1 MMMTLAGA
9 TAVAGCSNGSSGR
22 RTGTQEESAEAHPP
36 EVEAAA
42 EDEVVAAAE
51 AEPPAVPVRA
61 QARIAGAAS
70 WSGQV
75 HGGEVFSH
83 ALARLVEPC
92 FDGGALPRDVT
103 VSVPVA
109 TDGSLGEASLAPM
122 GAGDE
127 ARLTC
132 IRAALTVARVDAS
145 GDPLGGHLTVPLRV
159 EAATA
164 ERAPF
169 TFPAHPDDLCVRDAD
184 CVLITG
190 DCTSPAAA
198 RDLRASERARQNRAA
213 ALGGRVRG
221 WSHDGAGARGVHG
234 PAVRHCPERPPRVAA
249 LPADVRVRERAASL
263 WRLGRG
269 GTPGRARGPHRVRGR
284 DPGLQ
289 HRERPRRHP
298 PSVLPLRVLR
308 LRVAEPMSEAET
320 SPPREGEASRIRG
333 VVRTAGQTLRS
344 S

>member
-1 MMMTLAGA
+1 MSVRKRRPSWHVVMTLAGA
-9 TAVAGCSNGSSGR
+9 TAVCGCSNGAGST
-22 RTGTQEESAEAHPP
+22 RTGAQEESAEAHAP
-36 EVEAAA
+36 EGEVADEG
-42 EDEVVAAAE
+42 EVVAAAE
-51 AEPPAVPVRA
+51 APPAAVPA
-61 QARIAGAAS
+61 LAHARVAGAAS

-92 FDGGALPRDVT
+92 FDGGVLPRDLT

-132 IRAALTVARVDAS
+132 IRAALTVARVDGS

-198 RDLRASERARQNRAA
+198 RDLRASERARQNQLQLSLGECAGGPMTAPVRAVCTGLLCATTPSDHPEWRLCRQTSECVNVPRHCGGWDVVARRAEREARAA
-213 ALGGRVRG
+213 F
-221 WSHDGAGARGVHG
+221 
-234 PAVRHCPERPPRVAA
+234 AA
-249 LPADVRVRERAASL
+249 E
-263 WRLGRG
+263 
-269 GTPGRARGPHRVRGR
+269 TPGCSTES
-284 DPGLQ
+284 DPDDTHQ
-289 HRERPRRHP
+289 
-298 PSVLPLRVLR
+298 
-308 LRVAEPMSEAET
+308 
-320 SPPREGEASRIRG
+320 ASCRYGFCAFEWRNP
-333 VVRTAGQTLRS
+333 
-344 S
+344 

>member
-9 TAVAGCSNGSSGR
+9 TAVSGCSNGSSGR

-132 IRAALTVARVDAS
+132 IRAALTVARVGAS

-190 DCTSPAAA
+190 DCTSPVAA
-198 RDLRASERARQNRAA
+198 RDLRASERARQTELQLSVGECAGGPMTAPVRAVCTGLLCA
-213 ALGGRVRG
+213 TAPSDHPEWRLCRQTSECVN
-221 WSHDGAGARGVHG
+221 V
-234 PAVRHCPERPPRVAA
+234 PRHCGGWDVVARRAEREARTAFAA
-249 LPADVRVRERAASL
+249 E
-263 WRLGRG
+263 
-269 GTPGRARGPHRVRGR
+269 TPGCSTAS
-284 DPGLQ
+284 DPDDTHQ
-289 HRERPRRHP
+289 
-298 PSVLPLRVLR
+298 
-308 LRVAEPMSEAET
+308 
-320 SPPREGEASRIRG
+320 ASCRYGFCAFEWRNP
-333 VVRTAGQTLRS
+333 
-344 S
+344 